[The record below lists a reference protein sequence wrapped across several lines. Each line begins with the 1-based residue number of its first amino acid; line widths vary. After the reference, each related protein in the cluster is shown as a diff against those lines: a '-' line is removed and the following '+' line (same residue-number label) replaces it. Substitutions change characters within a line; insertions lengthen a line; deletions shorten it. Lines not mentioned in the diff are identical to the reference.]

1 MAIVTP
7 FSKGMAAALA
17 GILFGAGLAL
27 SGMTDTAKVIGFL
40 DVFGHWQP
48 DLALVMAAALS
59 VASIG
64 FFIAARMSKPLLAE
78 HFDLPQA
85 TVIDRPLVIG
95 AALFGIGWGIYG
107 YCPGPAIGALVYG
120 QAETL
125 VFILFMLAGMTL
137 GHHLSKRL
145 TQ

>member
-1 MAIVTP
+1 MKTQLIRGLA
-7 FSKGMAAALA
+7 SALA

-40 DVFGHWQP
+40 DILGNWRP
-48 DLALVMAAALS
+48 DLALVMASALS
-59 VASIG
+59 VALIG
-64 FFIAARMSKPLLAE
+64 FVIGARMSKPLLAQQ
-78 HFDLPQA
+78 FDLPKA
-85 TVIDRPLVIG
+85 VGIDRPLVLG

-125 VFILFMLAGMTL
+125 VFIVFMLAGMSL
-137 GHHLSKRL
+137 GHYLSKR
-145 TQ
+145 